1 MARFR
6 IVGIVTVVSLVDVE
20 KSYGSWPVLRGV
32 DLDVPDGARIGIVG
46 PNGAGKSTLLRL
58 LQGQELPTTGE
69 VVRRKDLVIAYLE
82 QHADGDERTPEQ
94 TVLAARPDV
103 GALDEEMRVVEAELA
118 RPEVVTDLARMDR
131 VLMRQQALLD
141 RWVQAGGAGLAG
153 EARAMLVS
161 LGFDDADLALPTT
174 ALSGG
179 QRKLVAL
186 AACLI
191 RQPDLLLLDEP
202 ETHLDADRRARLESI
217 VAELPGAVVT
227 VSHDRYLL
235 DETVTRIA
243 ELDEGTVTMWPGNYS
258 AYAVAKEIAM
268 KRQQQLYVTQQK
280 EIARLEAAIRRFEHW
295 ARIVVDKRHITQ
307 ARNKQRQI
315 DRMDKVDRPVFERR
329 RIALEMRS
337 AERGGSKVV
346 TLDDV
351 TVAFDGDPVLLG
363 CDMAI
368 VRGERIGV
376 IGANGAGKSVLGTVL
391 AGLRE
396 PDEGSRWAGPSV
408 RIGYLAQGHETEPP
422 DRTPIQFVRDMKAMY
437 EEDAVAL
444 LGRFL
449 FRYDQMRQPVG
460 TLSGGERT
468 RLQLCLLMLSGA
480 NCLLLDEP
488 TNHLDIDSME
498 VLEAALESYDGTV
511 IVISHDRYL
520 LDRIPDRIVEVRDGQ
535 AFSSPGGYD
544 DWLEARGR
552 ITA

>member
-1 MARFR
+1 
-6 IVGIVTVVSLVDVE
+6 VTVVSLVHVE
-20 KSYGSWPVLRGV
+20 KSYGSWPVLQGA
-32 DLDVPDGARIGIVG
+32 DLEVPDGARIGIVG
-46 PNGAGKSTLLRL
+46 PNGAGKSTLLRI
-58 LQGQELPTTGE
+58 LQGSEPPTGGE
-69 VVRRKDLVIAYLE
+69 VVRRKDLTIAYLE
-82 QHADGDERTPEQ
+82 QHADGDDRTAVQ
-94 TVLAARPDV
+94 VVLAARPDV
-103 GALDEEMRVVEAELA
+103 AALDAEMRAVEADLG
-118 RPEVVTDLARMDR
+118 RPEVVRDLARMDR
-131 VLMRQQALLD
+131 VLTRQQALLE
-141 RWVQAGGAGLAG
+141 RWVSAGGAGLEG
-153 EARAMLVS
+153 QARAMLAS
-161 LGFDDADLALPTT
+161 LGLDDDDMALPTS

-179 QRKLVAL
+179 QRKLVEL

-217 VAELPGAVVT
+217 VAEFPGAVVT

-243 ELDEGTVTMWPGNYS
+243 ELDAGRITMWRGNYS
-258 AYAVAKEIAM
+258 AYAVAKEIAL
-268 KRQQQLYVTQQK
+268 KRQQQLFVTQQK
-280 EIARLEAAIRRFEHW
+280 EIARLEEAIRRFEHW

-315 DRMDKVDRPVFERR
+315 DRMDKIDKPVFERR
-329 RIALEMRS
+329 KIALEMRS

-346 TLDDV
+346 SLSDV

-363 CDMAI
+363 CDLQI
-368 VRGERIGV
+368 VRGERIGM
-376 IGANGAGKSVLGTVL
+376 IGANGAGKSVLGTVI

-396 PDEGSRWAGPSV
+396 PDEGTRWVGPSV

-422 DRTPIQFVRDMKAMY
+422 DRTPIEFVRDVKPMY

-460 TLSGGERT
+460 SLSGGERT

-498 VLEAALESYDGTV
+498 VLESALETYDGTV

-544 DWLEARGR
+544 DWAESTGR
-552 ITA
+552 VSA

>member
-1 MARFR
+1 M
-6 IVGIVTVVSLVDVE
+6 TVVSLVNVE
-20 KSYGSWPVLRGV
+20 KSFGSWPVLRGA
-32 DLDVPDGARIGIVG
+32 DLEVPEGARIGVVG
-46 PNGAGKSTLLRL
+46 PNGAGKSTLLRI
-58 LQGQELPTTGE
+58 LQGAEAPTAGE

-82 QHADGDERTPEQ
+82 QHADGDDRTAEQ

-103 GALDEEMRVVEAELA
+103 AALDVQMRAIEQELG
-118 RPEVVTDLARMDR
+118 RPEVVADLERMDR
-131 VLMRQQALLD
+131 VLTRQQALLD
-141 RWVQAGGAGLAG
+141 RWVAAGGAGLAG
-153 EARAMLVS
+153 EARATLVS
-161 LGFDDADLALPTT
+161 LGFDDADLKLPTSE
-174 ALSGG
+174 LSGG

-186 AACLI
+186 AGCLF

-217 VAELPGAVVT
+217 VAQFPGAVVT

-235 DETVTRIA
+235 DETVSRIA
-243 ELDEGTVTMWPGNYS
+243 EVDEGRVTMWPGNYS
-258 AYAVAKEIAM
+258 AYAVAKQIAL
-268 KRQQQLYVTQQK
+268 KRQEERYVTQQK
-280 EIARLEAAIRRFEHW
+280 EIARLEEAVRRFEHW
-295 ARIVVDKRHITQ
+295 ARIVVNKRHITQ

-315 DRMDKVDRPVFERR
+315 DRMEKIDKPVFERR
-329 RIALEMRS
+329 KIALEMRS
-337 AERGGSKVV
+337 AERGGAKVV

-363 CDMAI
+363 CD
-368 VRGERIGV
+368 VQVHRGERIGL
-376 IGANGAGKSVLGTVL
+376 IGANGAGKSVLGTVI

-396 PDEGSRWAGPSV
+396 PDEGTRWAGPSV

-422 DRTPIQFVRDMKAMY
+422 DRTPIEFVRDVRPMY

-498 VLEAALESYDGTV
+498 VLESALEAYDGTV

-520 LDRIPDRIVEVRDGQ
+520 LDRIPDRIVEVRDGR

-544 DWLEARGR
+544 DWLEARGAVR
-552 ITA
+552 A

>member
-1 MARFR
+1 MRA
-6 IVGIVTVVSLVDVE
+6 IE
-20 KSYGSWPVLRGV
+20 
-32 DLDVPDGARIGIVG
+32 
-46 PNGAGKSTLLRL
+46 
-58 LQGQELPTTGE
+58 QELG
-69 VVRRKDLVIAYLE
+69 
-82 QHADGDERTPEQ
+82 
-94 TVLAARPDV
+94 
-103 GALDEEMRVVEAELA
+103 
-118 RPEVVTDLARMDR
+118 RPEVVADLERMDR
-131 VLMRQQALLD
+131 VLTRQQALLD
-141 RWVQAGGAGLAG
+141 RWVAAGGAGLAG
-153 EARAMLVS
+153 EARATLVS
-161 LGFDDADLALPTT
+161 LGFDDADLKLPTSE
-174 ALSGG
+174 LSGG

-186 AACLI
+186 AGCLF

-217 VAELPGAVVT
+217 VAQFPGAVVT

-235 DETVTRIA
+235 DETVSRIA
-243 ELDEGTVTMWPGNYS
+243 EVDEGRVTMWPGNYS
-258 AYAVAKEIAM
+258 AYAVAKQIAL
-268 KRQQQLYVTQQK
+268 KRQEERYVTQQK
-280 EIARLEAAIRRFEHW
+280 EIARLEEAVRRFEHW
-295 ARIVVDKRHITQ
+295 ARIVVNKRHITQ

-315 DRMDKVDRPVFERR
+315 DRMEKIDKPVFERR
-329 RIALEMRS
+329 KIALEMRS
-337 AERGGSKVV
+337 AERGGAKMV

-363 CDMAI
+363 CD
-368 VRGERIGV
+368 VQVHRGERIGL
-376 IGANGAGKSVLGTVL
+376 IGANGAGKSVLGTVI

-396 PDEGSRWAGPSV
+396 PDEGTRWAGPSV

-422 DRTPIQFVRDMKAMY
+422 DRTPIEFVRDVRPMY

-498 VLEAALESYDGTV
+498 VLESALEAYDGTV

-520 LDRIPDRIVEVRDGQ
+520 LDRIPDRIVEVRDGR

-544 DWLEARGR
+544 DWLEARGAVR
-552 ITA
+552 A